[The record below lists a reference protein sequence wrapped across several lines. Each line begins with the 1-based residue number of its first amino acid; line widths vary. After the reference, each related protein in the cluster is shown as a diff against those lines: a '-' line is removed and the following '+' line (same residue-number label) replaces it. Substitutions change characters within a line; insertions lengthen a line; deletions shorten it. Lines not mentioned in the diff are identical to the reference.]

1 MSESNSKRT
10 ILEMLEQGK
19 ITQEQA
25 GQLLAAMEDE
35 EGTEAAAATEVLM
48 ACGAAMEP
56 QEYREVYFDE
66 PFVYMIMD
74 MERGIPLFM
83 GILDDPGLQ

>member
-25 GQLLAAMEDE
+25 GQLLVAMEDE
-35 EGTEAAAATEVLM
+35 EGTE
-48 ACGAAMEP
+48 
-56 QEYREVYFDE
+56 REGHEEEASCPLYIE
-66 PFVYMIMD
+66 S
-74 MERGIPLFM
+74 GIP
-83 GILDDPGLQ
+83 GCCQVTVG

>member
-1 MSESNSKRT
+1 
-10 ILEMLEQGK
+10 
-19 ITQEQA
+19 
-25 GQLLAAMEDE
+25 
-35 EGTEAAAATEVLM
+35 M